1 MKRTAFITG
10 GTQGIGKAIVEKL
23 ASENYKVI
31 IGFMSQ
37 EIKANNIAEA
47 INSMNGDAVAI
58 HCDISSRSS
67 IKEVVEKNEHIDIL
81 INNAGISQ
89 SKDFLDISNEDW
101 DQMMNVNLRGAFI
114 CSQEVIPSMLERNWG
129 RIINITSIGGQWGG
143 INQVHYASSKAGLNG
158 LSMSLSRLYSNKGIT
173 SNSVSPGIIETEMT
187 SWIKDKDK
195 KNLTKD
201 IPSGRFGVV
210 DEVSGVVSFLASESS
225 GYITGQTINVNGGM
239 LRS

>member
-23 ASENYKVI
+23 IDQDFKVV

-37 EIKANNIAEA
+37 KTKANDMVKNID
-47 INSMNGDAVAI
+47 SLNGEAVAM

-67 IKEVVEKNEHIDIL
+67 IQEVVAKIKHIDIL

-89 SKDFLDISNEDW
+89 SKDFLDITDEDW
-101 DQMMNVNLRGAFI
+101 NQMININLRGAFI
-114 CSQEVIPSMLERNWG
+114 CSQEVIPSMLKRNWG

-143 INQVHYASSKAGLNG
+143 INQVHYASSKAGLTG
-158 LSMSLSRLYSNKGIT
+158 LSMSLARLYSGKGIT
-173 SNSVSPGIIETEMT
+173 SNSISPGIIETEMT
-187 SWIKDKDK
+187 SWIKNEDKQI
-195 KNLTKD
+195 LTQD
-201 IPSGRFGVV
+201 IPVGRFGLVE
-210 DEVSGVVSFLASESS
+210 EVAEVVSFLASDAS

-239 LRS
+239 LRT